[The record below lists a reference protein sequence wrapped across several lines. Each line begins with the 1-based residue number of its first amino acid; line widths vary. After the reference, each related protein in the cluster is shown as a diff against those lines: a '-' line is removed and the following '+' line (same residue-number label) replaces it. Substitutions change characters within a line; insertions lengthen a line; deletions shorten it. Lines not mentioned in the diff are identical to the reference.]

1 MNPSACDWF
10 LGYVSVEVGQI
21 LTLDSLHESK
31 VFVNSVL
38 VM

>member
-10 LGYVSVEVGQI
+10 LDYVKVEVGEI

-31 VFVNSVL
+31 VLVHSVL